1 MCSNR
6 WLSWGRVLELGLRF
20 LAQFLGNGAMMNDER
35 ICGQLFLFDS
45 LAEPHR
51 KSLDGALGVDED
63 QVGRMREVPHDVGR
77 DFVEFIVRLDSRLTK
92 GGANSGTFPA

>member
-1 MCSNR
+1 
-6 WLSWGRVLELGLRF
+6 
-20 LAQFLGNGAMMNDER
+20 MNDER

-63 QVGRMREVPHDVGR
+63 QVGRMREVPHDVSR
-77 DFVEFIVRLDSRLTK
+77 DFVEFIVRLDSRLDEGWAPTP
-92 GGANSGTFPA
+92 GHFPRDSTVLDTNNLLE